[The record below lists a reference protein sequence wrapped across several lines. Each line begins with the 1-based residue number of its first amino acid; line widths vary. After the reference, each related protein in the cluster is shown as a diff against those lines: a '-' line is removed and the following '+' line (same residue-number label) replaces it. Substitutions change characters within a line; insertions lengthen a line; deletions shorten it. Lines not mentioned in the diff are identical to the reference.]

1 MLFFYIRHGDPTYV
15 PDALTERGKRQA
27 EALAKRLAQF
37 GLDRI
42 YASTSTRAM
51 ETAMPTC
58 ELLNLKPTPL
68 DWCREDLAREE
79 FIIRRKEDGRKQW
92 GFQSPELCRLFNREE
107 VRALGNK
114 WYEHEAFREGRFGE
128 GMERIGR
135 EADAF
140 FAELGYVHLPQ
151 EGGYRIDRPN
161 EERVA
166 LFAHQ
171 GFGFAFLS
179 HVLDIPYP
187 LFCTHFDMGHT
198 GMTVIQFADQGGISI
213 PRVLQLSND
222 SHLWREGLPTHYHN
236 AIRF

>member
-1 MLFFYIRHGDPTYV
+1 MLLYVVRHGEPDYV
-15 PDALTERGKRQA
+15 TDTLLERGKLQA
-27 EALAKRLAQF
+27 EAVGKRLVRAGITQ
-37 GLDRI
+37 I
-42 YASTSTRAM
+42 YSSPMGRAK
-51 ETAMPTC
+51 ETAAPACRMLNLPC
-58 ELLNLKPTPL
+58 HIEEWAKEIEQEVKSPYPDGVLKSVSLLNNIEFRK
-68 DWCREDLAREE
+68 DGRMDLLYDQGFDCPGINQSHMKEAVEYITENGRDFLTRLGYREE
-79 FIIRRKEDGRKQW
+79 NGI
-92 GFQSPELCRLFNREE
+92 
-107 VRALGNK
+107 
-114 WYEHEAFREGRFGE
+114 
-128 GMERIGR
+128 
-135 EADAF
+135 
-140 FAELGYVHLPQ
+140 
-151 EGGYRIDRPN
+151 YRILNPN